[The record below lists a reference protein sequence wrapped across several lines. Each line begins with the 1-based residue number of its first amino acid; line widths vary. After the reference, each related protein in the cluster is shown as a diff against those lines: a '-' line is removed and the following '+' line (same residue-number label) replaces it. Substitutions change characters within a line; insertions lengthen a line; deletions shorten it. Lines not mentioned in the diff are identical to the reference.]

1 MGLSEGKIPKREPYA
16 THRYQS
22 KRIQRLKGVAPDAV
36 SIQFA
41 ARLIGVHSHT
51 VRRWIKWR
59 FLPAYRVGSINSSNY
74 LRVRRDHLLQVQH
87 ALKIA
92 MSDPIYGDYYAGWPG
107 KVVKRIQFKP

>member
-1 MGLSEGKIPKREPYA
+1 MGSVIMGLSEGKIPKREPYA

-74 LRVRRDHLLQVQH
+74 LRVRRDHLLQVAERKGPDTRSLSSLTSGGLH
-87 ALKIA
+87 
-92 MSDPIYGDYYAGWPG
+92 
-107 KVVKRIQFKP
+107 